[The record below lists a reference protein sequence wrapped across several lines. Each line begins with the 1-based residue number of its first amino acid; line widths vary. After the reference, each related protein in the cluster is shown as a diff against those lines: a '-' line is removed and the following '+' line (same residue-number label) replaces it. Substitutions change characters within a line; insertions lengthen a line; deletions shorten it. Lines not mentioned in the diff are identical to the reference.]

1 MAKTL
6 PIPEWARRHNYYWH
20 SNPKS
25 KTRSKTLFDKC
36 VIRPKI
42 KKCWDIIKS
51 DHSIPEDVDDAW
63 KTIYRIDPAYNHSDN
78 ANMLGGRVVQSACD
92 MILIENKDPAEVL
105 DWANQKF
112 MAYVPRDW
120 DGGTD
125 ADKWSKYIEEVP
137 DIIRNS
143 VEGLREAMHGQPI
156 FGETELYGH
165 LPHNELGHKNLPDYV
180 GVGDLK
186 TKWSRKNSRS
196 KTGFA
201 TNSLPKDLSGQ
212 FEMANVYQ
220 VAGGWYIN
228 GKRPVWLLYVNKDDY
243 RLFNEANCDQL
254 QPEFLEDVV
263 KDTAMHHKVTEKM
276 LLLADNTSD
285 LMELVSP
292 EWDQLCWQ
300 EPPGYL
306 EEAHRL
312 FKI

>member
-51 DHSIPEDVDDAW
+51 DHSTPEDVEDAW

-196 KTGFA
+196 KSGFA

>member
-51 DHSIPEDVDDAW
+51 DHATPEDIEDAW

-212 FEMANVYQ
+212 FEMGNVYQ

>member
-1 MAKTL
+1 MTSIK
-6 PIPEWARRHNYYWH
+6 IPEWATRHHYYWH

-36 VIRPKI
+36 VVRPKV
-42 KKCWDIIKS
+42 KKAWDITRS
-51 DHSIPEDVDDAW
+51 DSSLPEDIEDAW
-63 KTIYRIDPAYNHSDN
+63 ATIRRLDSGYNGSDN
-78 ANMLGGRVVQSACD
+78 ANMLGGRTVQTACD
-92 MILIENKDPAEVL
+92 MILIEQKDPAQVL
-105 DWANQKF
+105 DWAHGVF
-112 MAYVPRDW
+112 MSYTPRSW

-125 ADKWSKYIEEVP
+125 ADKWSKYIEELP

-143 VEGLREAMHGQPI
+143 VEGLREAMHGQHI
-156 FGETELYGH
+156 IGETELYGK
-165 LPHNELGHKNLPDYV
+165 LPHNELGHKNLPDYA

-201 TNSLPKDLSGQ
+201 ANSLPKDLSGQ

-220 VAGGWYIN
+220 VAGGWWIN
-228 GKRPVWLLYVNKDDY
+228 GKKPVWLLYVNQNDY
-243 RLFNEANCDQL
+243 RLFNETNCDQL
-254 QPEFLEDVV
+254 KPEFLEEVV

-285 LMELVSP
+285 LMDLLSP
-292 EWDQLCWQ
+292 EWSELCWQ

>member
-1 MAKTL
+1 MTNKF
-6 PIPEWARRHNYYWH
+6 PIPDWARRHNYYWH

-36 VIRPKI
+36 VIRPKV
-42 KKCWDIIKS
+42 KKCWEIVKGDWS
-51 DHSIPEDVDDAW
+51 TPEEIEDAW
-63 KTIYRIDPAYNHSDN
+63 KTLYRLDPTFNKSDN
-78 ANMLGGRVVQSACD
+78 ANMLGGRTVQSACD
-92 MILIENKDPAEVL
+92 MILIERKDPAEVI
-105 DWANQKF
+105 DWAHGVF
-112 MAYVPRDW
+112 MSYVPRDW

-125 ADKWSKYIEEVP
+125 ADKWSKYVEEVP

-143 VEGLREAMHGQPI
+143 VEGLREAMHDQHI
-156 FGETELYGH
+156 YGETELYGQ
-165 LPHNELGHKNLPDYV
+165 LPNNELGHKNLPDYA

-201 TNSLPKDLSGQ
+201 SNSLPKDLSGQ
-212 FEMANVYQ
+212 FEMANIYQ

-228 GKRPVWLLYVNKDDY
+228 GKKPVWLLYANKDDY
-243 RLFNEANCDQL
+243 KLFTQSNCDQL
-254 QPEFLEDVV
+254 QPEFLEEVV

-306 EEAHRL
+306 EEAHRV
-312 FKI
+312 FKL

>member
-51 DHSIPEDVDDAW
+51 DHSIPEDVEDAW

>member
-51 DHSIPEDVDDAW
+51 DHSTPEDVEDAW

-112 MAYVPRDW
+112 MAYIPRDW

-196 KTGFA
+196 KSGFA